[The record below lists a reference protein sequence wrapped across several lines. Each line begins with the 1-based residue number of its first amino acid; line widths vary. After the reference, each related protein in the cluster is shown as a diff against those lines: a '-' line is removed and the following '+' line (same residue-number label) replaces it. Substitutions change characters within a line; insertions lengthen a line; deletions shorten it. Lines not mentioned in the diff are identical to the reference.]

1 MTFDILDETTLARLG
16 NIDVWV
22 SVYWDE
28 PYNTEGSF
36 SLEVRPT
43 PENLALL
50 REGRWVVRTDAAVKI
65 PMRICHRS
73 NENEDANLVVTGYP
87 ATWIY
92 TKRVSASAVKNEAA
106 EAAMLALAKAAA
118 PWPKLEVAEPK
129 GFDTTFEQQTSGA
142 TLFDYFKTVGS
153 ACDLG
158 FRVIL
163 MGKNSAKK
171 LMFEVWRPTADPNNR
186 FSPRWGSLREASWAF
201 GDGSYANV
209 ALVLGAGEGSS
220 RAMVWVGDTDA
231 AGAERREMII
241 DARDVQPEDSE
252 TNTSASYLKRLAD
265 RGASKLLEQLRTG
278 SIEVTLDADGLE
290 PGDVCFCSLPDLG
303 YKATVRVA
311 DIIIQ
316 SQTDGTTRTAR
327 LGTPVWH
334 KI

>member
-106 EAAMLALAKAAA
+106 EAAMRLMEAFFERRTYLKKYVVALRVMACPIQKIKGRSRWQVTLQIVDQPICQEAVGKMCEIAAA
-118 PWPKLEVAEPK
+118 P
-129 GFDTTFEQQTSGA
+129 
-142 TLFDYFKTVGS
+142 
-153 ACDLG
+153 
-158 FRVIL
+158 
-163 MGKNSAKK
+163 
-171 LMFEVWRPTADPNNR
+171 
-186 FSPRWGSLREASWAF
+186 
-201 GDGSYANV
+201 
-209 ALVLGAGEGSS
+209 
-220 RAMVWVGDTDA
+220 A
-231 AGAERREMII
+231 AGC
-241 DARDVQPEDSE
+241 
-252 TNTSASYLKRLAD
+252 LC
-265 RGASKLLEQLRTG
+265 
-278 SIEVTLDADGLE
+278 
-290 PGDVCFCSLPDLG
+290 VCQINPS
-303 YKATVRVA
+303 
-311 DIIIQ
+311 
-316 SQTDGTTRTAR
+316 SMM
-327 LGTPVWH
+327 
-334 KI
+334 

>member
-1 MTFDILDETTLARLG
+1 MTFVILDETTLARLG

-92 TKRVSASAVKNEAA
+92 TKRVSTSAVKNEAA

-129 GFDTTFEQQTSGA
+129 GFDTKFKNQTSGA
-142 TLFDYFKTVGS
+142 ALFDYFKTVGA

-163 MGKNSAKK
+163 SGKNSTKN
-171 LMFEVWRPTADPNNR
+171 LVFEVFRPTADPNNR
-186 FSPRWGSLREASWAF
+186 FSTKWGSLREASWAF

-278 SIEVTLDADGLE
+278 SIEMTLDADGLE